1 MLVQFCVNKIGFA
14 EDKIKIERA
23 HRTPTSRHESYESNR
38 PRPIYAAFSSWKF
51 AAAVL
56 EQVKKTKDLSFKFQ
70 GKEHLF
76 LGSSFIALT

>member
-23 HRTPTSRHESYESNR
+23 HRTPTYRHKSYESNR
-38 PRPIYAAFSSWKF
+38 PRPIYAAFSSWKS

-56 EQVKKTKDLSFKFQ
+56 GQVKKTKDLFFSFKEKTFNFCGAVLQ
-70 GKEHLF
+70 P
-76 LGSSFIALT
+76 